1 LIERQWCKK
10 IINKYRLYRAIR
22 QDLLSFSRYCSK
34 GGIFIYER
42 RTTGSGGA
50 PIPDIIEATGLEKTF
65 GKITAVNGISFAVKK
80 GEVFGFLGPNGA
92 GKTSTMKIIACV
104 SPRTS
109 GSLKV
114 FGLDP
119 DVSPAEI
126 KQRLGVVP
134 QETNLDPD
142 FTCYGNLFTYSRY
155 FDLPPDVA
163 HQKAEEL
170 LKFVQL
176 EEKRDVTVEKL
187 SGGMKRRLILA
198 RALVNNPD
206 LLILDEP
213 TIGLDPQARHLI
225 WERLKLLQDQGNTIV
240 LTTHYLDEAARLCD
254 RLVIMDNGKILVEG
268 SPEELVKEYVGNEIV
283 EVNKTEEVLSCL
295 QRENIPFEVIGDTI
309 QVATESSREVAK
321 ILFDNCTP
329 QNVMTRP
336 ATLEDVFLKLTGRK
350 LRD

>member
-1 LIERQWCKK
+1 MP
-10 IINKYRLYRAIR
+10 
-22 QDLLSFSRYCSK
+22 
-34 GGIFIYER
+34 G
-42 RTTGSGGA
+42 
-50 PIPDIIEATGLEKTF
+50 IIEAQDLRKKFGDINAVDGITF
-65 GKITAVNGISFAVKK
+65 AVNK

-109 GSLKV
+109 GTIRV

-119 DVSPAEI
+119 DTSPAEI

-142 FTCYGNLFTYSRY
+142 FSCYGNLFTYARY
-155 FDLPPDVA
+155 FDIPPDLA
-163 HQKAEEL
+163 RKKAEEL
-170 LKFVQL
+170 LEFVQL
-176 EEKRDVTVEKL
+176 QEKRDVTVEKL

-225 WERLKLLQDQGNTIV
+225 WERLKLLQAQGNTII

-268 SPEELVKEYVGNEIV
+268 TPVDLVKEYVGNEVV
-283 EVNKTEEVLSCL
+283 EIEKTDEVLSCL
-295 QRENIPFEVIGDTI
+295 SKNNIPFEAIGDSV
-309 QVATESSREVAK
+309 QVATDSSREIAK
-321 ILFDNCTP
+321 ILFDQCSP
-329 QNVMTRP
+329 HKVLTRP

-350 LRD
+350 LKE

>member
-1 LIERQWCKK
+1 MP
-10 IINKYRLYRAIR
+10 
-22 QDLLSFSRYCSK
+22 
-34 GGIFIYER
+34 G
-42 RTTGSGGA
+42 
-50 PIPDIIEATGLEKTF
+50 IIEAQDLRKKFGDINAVDGITF
-65 GKITAVNGISFAVKK
+65 AVNK

-109 GSLKV
+109 GAIRV
-114 FGLDP
+114 FDRDP
-119 DVSPAEI
+119 DSSPAEI

-142 FTCYGNLFTYSRY
+142 FTCYGNLFTYARY
-155 FDLPPDVA
+155 FDIPPDLA
-163 HQKAEEL
+163 HKKAEEL
-170 LKFVQL
+170 LEFVQL
-176 EEKRDVTVEKL
+176 QEKRDVTVEKL

-225 WERLKLLQDQGNTIV
+225 WERLKLLQAQGNTII

-268 SPEELVKEYVGNEIV
+268 TPVDLVKQYVGNEVV
-283 EVNKTEEVLSCL
+283 EIEKTDEVLSCL
-295 QRENIPFEVIGDTI
+295 SKNSIPFEVIGDSV
-309 QVATESSREVAK
+309 QVATDSSREIAK
-321 ILFDNCTP
+321 ILFDQCSP
-329 QNVMTRP
+329 HKVMTRP

-350 LRD
+350 LKE

>member
-1 LIERQWCKK
+1 MDIYQTSGLQ
-10 IINKYRLYRAIR
+10 
-22 QDLLSFSRYCSK
+22 
-34 GGIFIYER
+34 GGV
-42 RTTGSGGA
+42 T
-50 PIPDIIEATGLEKTF
+50 IPDIIEAQKLRKVF
-65 GKITAVNGISFAVKK
+65 GDLIAVDGISFTVKK

-109 GSLKV
+109 GTVRV
-114 FGLDP
+114 FGMDPDLDP
-119 DVSPAEI
+119 AKI

-142 FTCYGNLFTYSRY
+142 FTCFGNLFYYARY
-155 FDLPPDVA
+155 FDISPDNA
-163 HQKAEEL
+163 QKKADDL
-170 LKFVQL
+170 LEFVQL
-176 EEKRDVTVEKL
+176 QEKRDVTVEKL

-225 WERLKLLQDQGNTIV
+225 WERLKMLQSQGNTIV

-268 SPEELVKEYVGNEIV
+268 SPGNLVKQYVGSEIV
-283 EVNKTEEVLSCL
+283 EVEKTDDVVTCL
-295 QRENIPFEVIGDTI
+295 LANNIPFEVTGDMVQI
-309 QVATESSREVAK
+309 ASDSSREVARV
-321 ILFDNCTP
+321 LFEHCSP
-329 QNVMTRP
+329 HKVLTRP

-350 LRD
+350 LREGS

>member
-1 LIERQWCKK
+1 M
-10 IINKYRLYRAIR
+10 A
-22 QDLLSFSRYCSK
+22 
-34 GGIFIYER
+34 G
-42 RTTGSGGA
+42 
-50 PIPDIIEATGLEKTF
+50 IIEAQDLRKKFGDINAVDGITF
-65 GKITAVNGISFAVKK
+65 AVNK

-109 GSLKV
+109 GAIRV
-114 FGLDP
+114 FDMDP
-119 DVSPAEI
+119 DISPAEI

-142 FTCYGNLFTYSRY
+142 FTCYGNLFTYARY
-155 FDLPPDVA
+155 FDIPPDLA
-163 HQKAEEL
+163 RKKAEEL
-170 LKFVQL
+170 LEFVQL
-176 EEKRDVTVEKL
+176 QEKRDVTVEKL

-225 WERLKLLQDQGNTIV
+225 WERLKLLQAQGNTII

-268 SPEELVKEYVGNEIV
+268 TPVDLVKQYVGNEVV
-283 EVNKTEEVLSCL
+283 EIEKTDEVLSCL
-295 QRENIPFEVIGDTI
+295 SKNSIPFEVIGDSV
-309 QVATESSREVAK
+309 QVATDSSREIAK
-321 ILFDNCTP
+321 ILFDQCSP
-329 QNVMTRP
+329 HKVMTRP

-350 LRD
+350 LKE